1 MVRIHVQFGPSRPQP
16 AAAAYRRL
24 MTLKNI
30 IRVYGERV
38 AGVGGPGLDRV
49 SPAAFESRRAQELR
63 TLFRKAHDR
72 SYRFTPYLEGLLPK
86 GREKAPRLISKP
98 TVRDRVFLSVLKDVL
113 HCVFPERVQRTLPNA
128 HVRQVRSYLEHTS
141 HSNLH
146 FLRADIKGFYDSID
160 HGILEERLG
169 TRIRSSSIRSVVMR
183 AVQNPT
189 VPSGYRRK
197 RKKAYA
203 HTQGVPQG
211 LAISNILANVFL
223 GDLDA
228 AIGGLAPVYHRY
240 VDDILVVGEPSEVA
254 VAKNRLATRL
264 GDIGLELNLSKSYDG
279 ELSDGFE
286 FLGYRFDGDMVTVR
300 EKTVDRF
307 ISGLAGRFTS
317 WREGW
322 EEQKKIHPWLDD
334 EGLRQ
339 VLVEE
344 LNLVIT
350 GAISGNRRYGWLFY
364 FLETNDPVLMHRLD
378 AVLTNFF
385 QRSPL
390 FGARPSGAKRFAR
403 AIYEARFRPNGG
415 YLVNYDAIAT
425 TAQKTAHLRRF
436 GLLARKRYSPAEIND
451 IFERD
456 RSRRLRRLE
465 QDIGRMS

>member
-1 MVRIHVQFGPSRPQP
+1 M
-16 AAAAYRRL
+16 
-24 MTLKNI
+24 
-30 IRVYGERV
+30 
-38 AGVGGPGLDRV
+38 
-49 SPAAFESRRAQELR
+49 
-63 TLFRKAHDR
+63 
-72 SYRFTPYLEGLLPK
+72 
-86 GREKAPRLISKP
+86 
-98 TVRDRVFLSVLKDVL
+98 
-113 HCVFPERVQRTLPNA
+113 
-128 HVRQVRSYLEHTS
+128 
-141 HSNLH
+141 
-146 FLRADIKGFYDSID
+146 
-160 HGILEERLG
+160 
-169 TRIRSSSIRSVVMR
+169 
-183 AVQNPT
+183 
-189 VPSGYRRK
+189 
-197 RKKAYA
+197 
-203 HTQGVPQG
+203 
-211 LAISNILANVFL
+211 
-223 GDLDA
+223 
-228 AIGGLAPVYHRY
+228 
-240 VDDILVVGEPSEVA
+240 VGEPSEVA